1 MTGRGLL
8 TEREREVLGEE
19 EGGSYLYKTRSVVR
33 DRIDELEADAEVLA
47 EAEPGLYALLVE
59 AVCAGGAPRIDPGGG
74 PIEPDDPN
82 PSTPEEPAA
91 EPDRDPIREDIADL
105 DLEGSDTEIAAR
117 RDALVEVVEYL
128 REEGTATAA
137 DLKAIV
143 GDEDPRL
150 YADADSFWRNMS
162 RQHVFGS
169 LDTVEKPGKGGKRY
183 YWKE

>member
-8 TEREREVLGEE
+8 TEREREVLAEE
-19 EGGSYLYKTRSVVR
+19 DGGSYLYKTRSVVR
-33 DRIDELEADAEVLA
+33 DRIDELETDVEVLA

-59 AVCAGGAPRIDPGGG
+59 AVRAADIDPGRG
-74 PIEPDDPN
+74 PIEPDDSN

-91 EPDRDPIREDIADL
+91 EPARDPIREAVADL
-105 DLEGSDTEIAAR
+105 DLEGSPSETAAR
-117 RDALVEVVEYL
+117 RDALIEVVKYL
-128 REEGTATAA
+128 RDEGDATAA

-162 RQHVFGS
+162 RQLVFES
-169 LDTVEKPGKGGKRY
+169 LDMVEKPGKGGKRY
-183 YWKE
+183 YYTR